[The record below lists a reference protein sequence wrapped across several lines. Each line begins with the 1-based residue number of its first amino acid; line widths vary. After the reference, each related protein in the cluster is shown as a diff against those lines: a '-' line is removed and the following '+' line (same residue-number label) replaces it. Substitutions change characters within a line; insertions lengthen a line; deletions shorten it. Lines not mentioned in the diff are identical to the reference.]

1 MFHLRL
7 TTVFFQQDGEVN
19 NEDEKNKPRFV
30 GSLSNPSVKTLPS
43 HIGPKIRHKNP
54 KISRKALQKQEK
66 DQKNRKR
73 LAREMYEQVS
83 EAPEPKKIRKL
94 EPKPKSQKKLKK
106 HRQEAQDEQKFN
118 TLVANYKSRL
128 LASENVQ
135 KKSKWFD

>member
-1 MFHLRL
+1 M
-7 TTVFFQQDGEVN
+7 
-19 NEDEKNKPRFV
+19 

-66 DQKNRKR
+66 DQKNPKKNRKR
-73 LAREMYEQVS
+73 LAREMSEQVS
-83 EAPEPKKIRKL
+83 EAPEPKKIRKS

>member
-1 MFHLRL
+1 M
-7 TTVFFQQDGEVN
+7 VFFQQDGEVN

-66 DQKNRKR
+66 DQKNPKKNRKR
-73 LAREMYEQVS
+73 LAREMSEQVS
-83 EAPEPKKIRKL
+83 EAPEPKKIRKS

-106 HRQEAQDEQKFN
+106 QRQEAQDEKKFN